1 VANSSTLPK
10 PQPTDSKDGN
20 PEAPASTLVPTG
32 RQAGGRDLAPS
43 PVVAGDSSGG
53 VPVRGELDATIASGE
68 DPPDAK
74 PRRLARSRRAVRAG
88 EPLEQPTKIGSP
100 PRTELS
106 ERLIIE
112 NRGLANAAASKWAR
126 RCSKPFE
133 DFIGPAL
140 EGLINGC
147 RRYDLT
153 RINPA
158 TGRPYAVSTCVCP
171 FIEGQIMHHIRD
183 GGYDVKMPSKWREYY
198 PKVRR
203 LLGEGQ
209 SLARVV
215 AAIPAFTEG
224 EIVEMLGAMQ
234 QGSVSLDGGD
244 GHQLDLCG
252 EHRPEA
258 TDDPLAPA
266 LYALV
271 EAAFDSLRPADRGL
285 LERWAENPFK
295 RVAYPS
301 GPMAQFHNR
310 LKAQLRGKTL
320 KQFRQVTLGFDVPTI
335 APTPR
340 ERRPRQP
347 RPAPAPVV
355 QPSLFGGR
363 NQRKPHPRAVKL

>member
-1 VANSSTLPK
+1 MTTIPK
-10 PQPTDSKDGN
+10 PQPTDGN
-20 PEAPASTLVPTG
+20 PEAPQGPSIPTG
-32 RQAGGRDLAPS
+32 RQASGRDLEAAS
-43 PVVAGDSSGG
+43 VVARESPGG
-53 VPVRGELDATIASGE
+53 VPVRGELDAAIAGGE
-68 DPPDAK
+68 DPPDPR
-74 PRRLARSRRAVRAG
+74 PRRTARSRRAVREG
-88 EPLEQPTKIGSP
+88 PLDQPAKPGSP
-100 PRTELS
+100 PRTDLS

-147 RRYDLT
+147 RRYDPE

-158 TGRPYAVSTCVCP
+158 TGRSYAVSTCVCP
-171 FIEGQIMHHIRD
+171 FIEGAIMHLIRD
-183 GGYDVKMPSKWREYY
+183 GGYDVKLPSRWREHY

-203 LLGEGQ
+203 LLTEGQ
-209 SLARVV
+209 TLAQVV

-244 GHQLDLCG
+244 GHQFDLCA
-252 EHRPEA
+252 EHQPEA

-271 EAAFDSLRPADRGL
+271 EAAFNNLRPADRGL
-285 LERWAENPFK
+285 LERWAEDPFK

-320 KQFRQVTLGFDVPTI
+320 KQFRQVTLGFDVATV

-347 RPAPAPVV
+347 RPASAPVV

-363 NQRKPHPRAVKL
+363 SQRKPHPRAVKL

>member
-1 VANSSTLPK
+1 MANLSTLPK
-10 PQPTDSKDGN
+10 PQPTDGN
-20 PEAPASTLVPTG
+20 PEAPQGPLVPTG
-32 RQAGGRDLAPS
+32 RQASSRDLEAAS
-43 PVVAGDSSGG
+43 VVAGEPPGG
-53 VPVRGELDATIASGE
+53 VPVRGELDATITGGE
-68 DPPDAK
+68 DSPDAK
-74 PRRLARSRRAVRAG
+74 PRRPTRLRRAVRAG
-88 EPLEQPTKIGSP
+88 EHLEQPTKIGSP

-147 RRYDLT
+147 RRYDPT

-158 TGRPYAVSTCVCP
+158 TGRPYAVSSCVCQ
-171 FIEGQIMHHIRD
+171 FIEGAIKHHIRD
-183 GGYDVKMPSKWREYY
+183 HGYEAKLPSRWREYY

-203 LLGEGQ
+203 LLTEGQ
-209 SLARVV
+209 TLAQVV
-215 AAIPAFTEG
+215 AAIPAFTEE
-224 EIVEMLGAMQ
+224 EIIEMLGAMQ
-234 QGSVSLDGGD
+234 QGSVSLDVGD
-244 GHQLDLCG
+244 GHPHLPLYSDYQ
-252 EHRPEA
+252 PEA
-258 TDDPLAPA
+258 TDDPTAPA

-271 EAAFDSLRPADRGL
+271 EAAFANLRPADRGL

-295 RVAYPS
+295 KVAYPS

-320 KQFRQVTLGFDVPTI
+320 KQFRQVTLGFDVPAV

-347 RPAPAPVV
+347 RPASAPVV

-363 NQRKPHPRAVKL
+363 SQRKPHPRAVKL

>member
-10 PQPTDSKDGN
+10 PQPTDGN
-20 PEAPASTLVPTG
+20 PEAPEGSLVPTG
-32 RQAGGRDLAPS
+32 RQAGGRDVEAA
-43 PVVAGDSSGG
+43 PVVAGEPPGA
-53 VPVRGELDATIASGE
+53 VPVRGELDTTIAGGE
-68 DPPDAK
+68 DPPDPR
-74 PRRLARSRRAVRAG
+74 PRRPARSRRAVRSG
-88 EPLEQPTKIGSP
+88 EPLEQPTKSGSP

-112 NRGLANAAASKWAR
+112 NRGLANAAASKWGR

-147 RRYDLT
+147 RRYDPE

-158 TGRPYAVSTCVCP
+158 TGRPYAVSSCVCQ
-171 FIEGQIMHHIRD
+171 FIEGAIKHHIRD
-183 GGYDVKMPSKWREYY
+183 HGYEAKLPSRWREYY

-203 LLGEGQ
+203 LLSEGQ
-209 SLARVV
+209 TLAQIV
-215 AAIPAFTEG
+215 AVIPAFTEG
-224 EIVEMLGAMQ
+224 EIIEMLGAMQ

-258 TDDPLAPA
+258 TDDPIAPA
-266 LYALV
+266 LYDLT
-271 EAAFDSLRPADRGL
+271 EAAFNNLRPADRGL
-285 LERWAENPFK
+285 LERWAADPFK
-295 RVAYPS
+295 KAYPS
-301 GPMAQFHNR
+301 GPIFQFHNR

-320 KQFRQVTLGFDVPTI
+320 QQFRQVALGIDVATVI
-335 APTPR
+335 PTPR
-340 ERRPRQP
+340 QRRPRQP
-347 RPAPAPVV
+347 RPALASAV

-363 NQRKPHPRAVKL
+363 SQRKPHPKAVKL

>member
-1 VANSSTLPK
+1 MTTIPK
-10 PQPTDSKDGN
+10 PQSTDGN
-20 PEAPASTLVPTG
+20 PEAPQGPSIPTG
-32 RQAGGRDLAPS
+32 RQASGGDMEVAPI
-43 PVVAGDSSGG
+43 VAGESSGG
-53 VPVRGELDATIASGE
+53 VPVRGELDATIAGGE
-68 DPPDAK
+68 DPPDPR
-74 PRRLARSRRAVRAG
+74 PRRATRSRRAVREG
-88 EPLEQPTKIGSP
+88 PLEQPTKPGSP

-112 NRGLANAAASKWAR
+112 NEGLAKKAAFKWSQ
-126 RCSKPFE
+126 RCSRPFE
-133 DFIGPAL
+133 DFIGLAL

-147 RRYDLT
+147 RRYDPE

-158 TGRPYAVSTCVCP
+158 TGRPFAVSSYVCQ
-171 FIEGQIMHHIRD
+171 FIEGAIKHHIRD
-183 GGYDVKMPSKWREYY
+183 HGYEVKLPSRWREHY

-209 SLARVV
+209 TLAQIV

-224 EIVEMLGAMQ
+224 EIVEMMGAMQ
-234 QGSVSLDGGD
+234 QGSVSLNGGD

-258 TDDPLAPA
+258 TDDPVAPA

-271 EAAFDSLRPADRGL
+271 EAAFNNLRPADRGL

-295 RVAYPS
+295 KVAYPS
-301 GPMAQFHNR
+301 GPMVQFHNR

-320 KQFRQVTLGFDVPTI
+320 KQFRQVTLGFDVPAV

-340 ERRPRQP
+340 DRRPRQP

-355 QPSLFGGR
+355 QPALFGGR
-363 NQRKPHPRAVKL
+363 SQRKPHPRAVKL

>member
-1 VANSSTLPK
+1 MTTLPK
-10 PQPTDSKDGN
+10 PQPTDGN
-20 PEAPASTLVPTG
+20 PEAPQGTLVPTG
-32 RQAGGRDLAPS
+32 RQASGGDVEVAS
-43 PVVAGDSSGG
+43 VVAGESSGG
-53 VPVRGELDATIASGE
+53 VPVRGELDAAIAGGE
-68 DPPDAK
+68 DPPDPR
-74 PRRLARSRRAVRAG
+74 PRRPTRSRRAVREG
-88 EPLEQPTKIGSP
+88 PLEQPAKPGSP

-140 EGLINGC
+140 EGLVNGC
-147 RRYDLT
+147 RRYDPT

-171 FIEGQIMHHIRD
+171 FITGAIKHHIRD
-183 GGYDVKMPSKWREYY
+183 HGYEAKLPSRWREHY
-198 PKVRR
+198 PTVRR
-203 LLGEGQ
+203 LLTEGQ
-209 SLARVV
+209 TLAQVV

-258 TDDPLAPA
+258 TDDPWPPG

-271 EAAFDSLRPADRGL
+271 ETAFANLRPADRGL

-295 RVAYPS
+295 QVAYPS

-320 KQFRQVTLGFDVPTI
+320 RQFRQATLGFDVPAV

-363 NQRKPHPRAVKL
+363 SQRKPHPRAVKL

>member
-1 VANSSTLPK
+1 M
-10 PQPTDSKDGN
+10 
-20 PEAPASTLVPTG
+20 
-32 RQAGGRDLAPS
+32 
-43 PVVAGDSSGG
+43 
-53 VPVRGELDATIASGE
+53 
-68 DPPDAK
+68 
-74 PRRLARSRRAVRAG
+74 
-88 EPLEQPTKIGSP
+88 
-100 PRTELS
+100 
-106 ERLIIE
+106 IIE
-112 NRGLANAAASKWAR
+112 NEGLAKKAAFKWSQ
-126 RCSKPFE
+126 RCSRPFE

-147 RRYDLT
+147 RRYDPQ

-158 TGRPYAVSTCVCP
+158 TGRSYAVSTCVCP
-171 FIEGQIMHHIRD
+171 FIEGAIMHHIRD
-183 GGYDVKMPSKWREYY
+183 GGYDVKLPSRWREHY

-203 LLGEGQ
+203 LLTEGQ
-209 SLARVV
+209 TLAQVV

-224 EIVEMLGAMQ
+224 EIVEMMGAMQ

-258 TDDPLAPA
+258 TDDPVAPA

-271 EAAFDSLRPADRGL
+271 EAAFDNLRPADRGL

-295 RVAYPS
+295 KVAYPS

-310 LKAQLRGKTL
+310 LKSQLRGKTL
-320 KQFRQVTLGFDVPTI
+320 KQFRQATLGFDAPTV

-340 ERRPRQP
+340 QRRPRQP

-363 NQRKPHPRAVKL
+363 SQRKPHPRAVKL

>member
-1 VANSSTLPK
+1 MTTIPK
-10 PQPTDSKDGN
+10 PQPTDGN
-20 PEAPASTLVPTG
+20 PEAPQGPSIPTG
-32 RQAGGRDLAPS
+32 RQASGGDLEVAS
-43 PVVAGDSSGG
+43 VVAGEPSGG
-53 VPVRGELDATIASGE
+53 VPVRGELDAAITGGE

-74 PRRLARSRRAVRAG
+74 PRRTTRSRRAVREG
-88 EPLEQPTKIGSP
+88 EPLEQPAKPGSP

-133 DFIGPAL
+133 DFIGPAM

-147 RRYDLT
+147 RRFDPE

-158 TGRPYAVSTCVCP
+158 TGRPYAVSSCVCQ
-171 FIEGQIMHHIRD
+171 FIEGAIKHHIRD
-183 GGYDVKMPSKWREYY
+183 HGYEAKLPSRWREYY

-203 LLGEGQ
+203 LLTEGQ
-209 SLARVV
+209 TLAQVV
-215 AAIPAFTEG
+215 AAIPAFTEE
-224 EIVEMLGAMQ
+224 EIIEMLGAMQ
-234 QGSVSLDGGD
+234 QGSVSLDVGD
-244 GHQLDLCG
+244 GHPHLPLYSDYQ
-252 EHRPEA
+252 PEA
-258 TDDPLAPA
+258 TDDPVAPA

-271 EAAFDSLRPADRGL
+271 EAAFDNLRPADRGL
-285 LERWAENPFK
+285 LERWAEDPFK

-301 GPMAQFHNR
+301 GPMTQFHNR
-310 LKAQLRGKTL
+310 LKAQLRGKSL
-320 KQFRQVTLGFDVPTI
+320 KQFRQVTLGFDVATV

-347 RPAPAPVV
+347 RPAPAPAV

-363 NQRKPHPRAVKL
+363 SQRKPHPRAVKL

>member
-1 VANSSTLPK
+1 MTILPK
-10 PQPTDSKDGN
+10 PQPTDGN
-20 PEAPASTLVPTG
+20 PEAPTSTLVPTG

-53 VPVRGELDATIASGE
+53 VPVRGELDAAIAGGE
-68 DPPDAK
+68 DPPDTR
-74 PRRLARSRRAVRAG
+74 PRRTTRSRRAVREG
-88 EPLEQPTKIGSP
+88 EPLEQPTKSGSP

-147 RRYDLT
+147 RRYDPT

-158 TGRPYAVSTCVCP
+158 TCRPYAVSTCVCP
-171 FIEGQIMHHIRD
+171 FIEGAIMHHIRD
-183 GGYDVKMPSKWREYY
+183 GGYEVKLPSRWREHY

-203 LLGEGQ
+203 LLTEGQ
-209 SLARVV
+209 TLAQVV
-215 AAIPAFTEG
+215 EAIPAFTEG
-224 EIVEMLGAMQ
+224 EIVEMMGAMQ
-234 QGSVSLDGGD
+234 QGTLSLDGGD
-244 GHQLDLCG
+244 GHPHLPLYSNYQ
-252 EHRPEA
+252 PEA
-258 TDDPLAPA
+258 TEDLAPA
-266 LYALV
+266 LYVLA

-285 LERWAENPFK
+285 LERWAADPFRK
-295 RVAYPS
+295 VAYPS
-301 GPMAQFHNR
+301 GPMAQFQNR
-310 LKAQLRGKTL
+310 LKRGKTL
-320 KQFRQVTLGFDVPTI
+320 KQFRQVTLGFDVPTA
-335 APTPR
+335 APTLR

-347 RPAPAPVV
+347 RPATAPVV

-363 NQRKPHPRAVKL
+363 SQRKPHPKAVKL

>member
-1 VANSSTLPK
+1 MTTLPK
-10 PQPTDSKDGN
+10 PQPTDGN
-20 PEAPASTLVPTG
+20 PEAPQGPAVPTG
-32 RQAGGRDLAPS
+32 RQAGGRDVEAAS
-43 PVVAGDSSGG
+43 VVARESPGG
-53 VPVRGELDATIASGE
+53 VPVRGELDAAIAGGE
-68 DPPDAK
+68 DPPNPR
-74 PRRLARSRRAVRAG
+74 PRRATRSRRAVREG
-88 EPLEQPTKIGSP
+88 PLEQPTKPGSP

-133 DFIGPAL
+133 DFIGLAL

-147 RRYDLT
+147 RRYDPT

-171 FIEGQIMHHIRD
+171 FIEGAIMHHIRD
-183 GGYDVKMPSKWREYY
+183 HGYEAKLPSRWREYY

-203 LLGEGQ
+203 LLTEGQ
-209 SLARVV
+209 TLAQVV
-215 AAIPAFTEG
+215 EAIPAFTEG
-224 EIVEMLGAMQ
+224 EIVEMMGAMQ
-234 QGSVSLDGGD
+234 QGTLSLDGGD
-244 GHQLDLCG
+244 GHLLDLCG

-271 EAAFDSLRPADRGL
+271 EAAFDNLRPADRGL
-285 LERWAENPFK
+285 LERWAEDPFK

-301 GPMAQFHNR
+301 GPMTQFHNR

-320 KQFRQVTLGFDVPTI
+320 KQFRQVTLGFDVPTA
-335 APTPR
+335 APTPGQ
-340 ERRPRQP
+340 RRPRQP
-347 RPAPAPVV
+347 RPASAPVV

-363 NQRKPHPRAVKL
+363 SQRKPHPRAVKL

>member
-1 VANSSTLPK
+1 MTTIPK
-10 PQPTDSKDGN
+10 PQPTDGN
-20 PEAPASTLVPTG
+20 PEAPQGPSIPTG
-32 RQAGGRDLAPS
+32 RQASGRDLEAAS
-43 PVVAGDSSGG
+43 VVAGESPRG
-53 VPVRGELDATIASGE
+53 VPVRGELDATIAGGE
-68 DPPDAK
+68 DPPDPR
-74 PRRLARSRRAVRAG
+74 PRRTARSRRAVREG
-88 EPLEQPTKIGSP
+88 PLDQPAKPGSP

-147 RRYDLT
+147 RRYDPE

-158 TGRPYAVSTCVCP
+158 TGRPYAVSSCVCQ
-171 FIEGQIMHHIRD
+171 FIEGAIKHHIRD
-183 GGYDVKMPSKWREYY
+183 HGYEAKLPSRWREYY

-203 LLGEGQ
+203 LLAEGQ
-209 SLARVV
+209 TLAQVV
-215 AAIPAFTEG
+215 AAIPTFTEG
-224 EIVEMLGAMQ
+224 EIIEMLGVMK
-234 QGSVSLDGGD
+234 QGSVSLDVGD
-244 GHQLDLCG
+244 GHPHLPLYSDYQ
-252 EHRPEA
+252 PEA
-258 TDDPLAPA
+258 TDEPLAPA

-271 EAAFDSLRPADRGL
+271 ETAFANLRPADRGL
-285 LERWAENPFK
+285 LERWAADPFRK
-295 RVAYPS
+295 VVYPS

-320 KQFRQVTLGFDVPTI
+320 RQFRQSTLGFDVPAV

-355 QPSLFGGR
+355 QPSLFGVR
-363 NQRKPHPRAVKL
+363 SQRKPHPRAVKL

>member
-1 VANSSTLPK
+1 MSTLPK
-10 PQPTDSKDGN
+10 PQPTDGN
-20 PEAPASTLVPTG
+20 PEAPTSTLVPTG
-32 RQAGGRDLAPS
+32 RQAGGGDMEAA
-43 PVVAGDSSGG
+43 PVVAGEPSGG
-53 VPVRGELDATIASGE
+53 VPVRGELDTTITGGE

-74 PRRLARSRRAVRAG
+74 PRRTTRSRRAVREG
-88 EPLEQPTKIGSP
+88 PLEQPAKPGSP

-147 RRYDLT
+147 RRYDPK

-158 TGRPYAVSTCVCP
+158 TDRSYAVSTCVCP
-171 FIEGQIMHHIRD
+171 FIEGAIMHHIRD
-183 GGYDVKMPSKWREYY
+183 GGYDVKLPSRWREHY

-203 LLGEGQ
+203 LLTEGQ
-209 SLARVV
+209 TLAQVV

-244 GHQLDLCG
+244 GHQFDLCG

-271 EAAFDSLRPADRGL
+271 EAAFDNLRPADRGL
-285 LERWAENPFK
+285 LERWAEDPFK

-301 GPMAQFHNR
+301 GPMTQFHNR

-320 KQFRQVTLGFDVPTI
+320 KQFRQVTLGFDVPTA
-335 APTPR
+335 APTPGQ
-340 ERRPRQP
+340 RRPRQP
-347 RPAPAPVV
+347 RPASAPVV

-363 NQRKPHPRAVKL
+363 SQRKPHPRAVKL

>member
-1 VANSSTLPK
+1 VANLSTLPK
-10 PQPTDSKDGN
+10 PQPTDGN
-20 PEAPASTLVPTG
+20 PEAPTSTLVPTG
-32 RQAGGRDLAPS
+32 RQAGGGDVEAT
-43 PVVAGDSSGG
+43 PVVAGKSPGG
-53 VPVRGELDATIASGE
+53 VPVRGELDTAITGSE
-68 DPPDAK
+68 DPPDPR
-74 PRRLARSRRAVRAG
+74 PRRPTRSRRAVRAG
-88 EPLEQPTKIGSP
+88 EPLEQPAKPGSP

-112 NRGLANAAASKWAR
+112 NEGLAKKAAFTWSQ

-147 RRYDLT
+147 RRYDPT
-153 RINPA
+153 RINPE
-158 TGRPYAVSTCVCP
+158 TNRPYAVSTCVCP
-171 FIEGQIMHHIRD
+171 FITGQIKHHIRD
-183 GGYDVKMPSKWREYY
+183 HGYEAKLPSKWREHY

-203 LLGEGQ
+203 LLTEGQ
-209 SLARVV
+209 TLAQVV
-215 AAIPAFTEG
+215 AAIPAFTEE
-224 EIVEMLGAMQ
+224 EIIEMLGAMQ
-234 QGSVSLDGGD
+234 QGSVSLDVGD
-244 GHQLDLCG
+244 GHPHLPLYSDYQ
-252 EHRPEA
+252 PEA

-271 EAAFDSLRPADRGL
+271 EAAFANLRPADRGL

-295 RVAYPS
+295 KVAYPS

-320 KQFRQVTLGFDVPTI
+320 RQFRQVTLGFDVPAV